1 MSQTA
6 PCLPPKIS
14 QYALFSISLGTG
26 VILRR
31 NEKQKTCKTGG
42 GEGRGASNLCYGRS
56 ACKWRI
62 VEKNGNQNLYT
73 KRPPLLSSQ
82 RWKGGNDWLCRTSGA
97 GPVVCLFQNKV
108 MFLLRTCSHAERRP
122 TESFKGSFLGTEG
135 RDMVTQRQWILAK
148 PFFLN
153 GPIKLRRCVSF
164 AINQKVSFYIR
175 LAMWCLIKN

>member
-1 MSQTA
+1 MKS
-6 PCLPPKIS
+6 K
-14 QYALFSISLGTG
+14 
-26 VILRR
+26 R
-31 NEKQKTCKTGG
+31 NEKLGV
-42 GEGRGASNLCYGRS
+42 GASNLCYGRS

-62 VEKNGNQNLYT
+62 VEKEWEPQHLYT
-73 KRPPLLSSQ
+73 KRPPLLSMQSET
-82 RWKGGNDWLCRTSGA
+82 DCA
-97 GPVVCLFQNKV
+97 GPVVLVRSCVWFQNKV
-108 MFLLRTCSHAERRP
+108 VFLLRTVTEREGSKILSMQTKFWP